1 MTKQESI
8 KYAVECKKAKKA
20 GLPKPERPD
29 ASSLAMVEAAAKLS
43 KRNLKTT
50 EHRLKV
56 IIDQSMYI
64 MDFFDTVVKDNPEM
78 TVYQRIQD
86 AICNSLYELS
96 ETIKYI

>member
-8 KYAVECKKAKKA
+8 KYALECKKAKKM

-29 ASSLAMVEAAAKLS
+29 ASNLSAMEAAAKQS

-50 EHRLKV
+50 KHRLKV

-64 MDFFDTVVKDNPEM
+64 MDFFDTVSKDNPEWS
-78 TVYQRIQD
+78 VYQRIQD
-86 AICNSLYELS
+86 TICNSLYELE
-96 ETIKYI
+96 ETLKYI

>member
-1 MTKQESI
+1 MTKQEAI

-29 ASSLAMVEAAAKLS
+29 ASNISAMEFAAKQS

-64 MDFFDTVVKDNPEM
+64 MDFFDTVVKDNPEL

-86 AICNSLYELS
+86 TICNSLYELS
-96 ETIKYI
+96 EAIKYI

>member
-8 KYAVECKKAKKA
+8 MYALECKKAKKA

-29 ASSLAMVEAAAKLS
+29 ASTITTLETIARKS
-43 KRNLKTT
+43 KRDVKTM

-64 MDFFDTVVKDNPEM
+64 LDFFDTVVKDNPEL

-86 AICNSLYELS
+86 TICNSLYELE

>member
-1 MTKQESI
+1 MTKNQAAL
-8 KYAVECKKAKKA
+8 YATACRKAKKA

-29 ASSLAMVEAAAKLS
+29 VSNVSVMETAAKQS
-43 KRNLKTT
+43 KRNLKTI

-64 MDFFDTVVKDNPEM
+64 MDFFDTVVKDNPEL

-86 AICNSLYELS
+86 AICNSLYELQ